1 VSDLRRPLVLVAT
14 SVAAFTATLDNTVV
28 AVALR
33 DLQAD
38 LGAGVAELQGV
49 VTAYTVALAAL
60 LLTGGT
66 LADVAGRRRV
76 FVGGLAVFAAAS
88 AACALAD
95 SATALIAARAVQGA
109 GAALVLPGG
118 LAVLAAAYPEPG
130 PRARAVGLWAATSAA
145 ALVLGPVVGG
155 VLVAASGWPAV
166 FWVNVPLCVVVAVV
180 VLLVAPSSA
189 VASPQPA
196 GALLVTGPLRRGHRV
211 PASRRLSRRDGQT
224 PWQVSGPA
232 GQSPGPSTAVPPA
245 RPAAE
250 QTGQSPRP
258 APPMPLAPPVAEQT
272 GQSPRPA
279 PPMPPAPPVADQTG
293 QSPSPA
299 TPVPPGGRDTPP
311 PPARRGLDLPGQLL
325 GAVALAAATYA
336 VVLAGRDGLG
346 TPVAVAAVV
355 ALAAAMGFFLVERRT
370 ADPVLPLELLRSRAF
385 LGATLGAF
393 AASLAVFVLLVF
405 VSLFLQLV
413 QQREALPA
421 ALRLLPLTLALV
433 VTAPV
438 AGRWAGARG
447 PRAPVVAGLLVTA
460 LGLGLTGWRLDPAMP
475 DLELAVLLAV
485 SGLGIG
491 LTTAPVVTASLD
503 AVARSRSGLA
513 AATVNVAREL
523 GGVVAVAG
531 LGALVV
537 ARLSRDLTGQLLG
550 LRCPPAARTCSSRRC
565 CGGRTIP
572 R

>member
-14 SVAAFTATLDNTVV
+14 SLAAFTATLDNTVV

-66 LADVAGRRRV
+66 LADVAGPRRV
-76 FVGGLAVFAAAS
+76 FTSGLAVFAAAS

-95 SATALIAARAVQGA
+95 SATALIVARAVQGA

-155 VLVAASGWPAV
+155 LLVAASGWPAV
-166 FWVNVPLCVVVAVV
+166 FWVNVPLCVAVALV
-180 VLLVAPSSA
+180 VLLVREER
-189 VASPQPA
+189 QPA
-196 GALLVTGPLRRGHRV
+196 ACL
-211 PASRRLSRRDGQT
+211 PAATS
-224 PWQVSGPA
+224 SGPDDVA
-232 GQSPGPSTAVPPA
+232 GSRQASGT
-245 RPAAE
+245 
-250 QTGQSPRP
+250 
-258 APPMPLAPPVAEQT
+258 VA
-272 GQSPRPA
+272 G
-279 PPMPPAPPVADQTG
+279 
-293 QSPSPA
+293 
-299 TPVPPGGRDTPP
+299 
-311 PPARRGLDLPGQLL
+311 RGLDLPGQLL

-346 TPVAVAAVV
+346 TPVAVATAV
-355 ALAAAMGFFLVERRT
+355 ALGAAIGFFLVERRA
-370 ADPVLPLELLRSRAF
+370 ADPVLPLELLRSRRF

-460 LGLGLTGWRLDPAMP
+460 LGLALTGWRLDRAMA
-475 DLELAVLLAV
+475 DLELAVLLGV
-485 SGLGIG
+485 CGLGIG

-531 LGALVV
+531 LGAVV
-537 ARLSRDLTGQLLG
+537 GWPGSARDLTGQLLG
-550 LRCPPAARTCSSRRC
+550 LEVPGAGRPSLGVRRC
-565 CGGRTIP
+565 CEGRETEVDP
-572 R
+572 AGRRQGAAGRSCCGCAAGRGSLRRLGPAGPGRRAAGRLLCAALTGAGYSPACDQLDDA